1 MQSYVISCQALLK
14 NDYTLGIP
22 LKNNLEYQQYKFI
35 IFQKPAL
42 CCEMNQY
49 N

>member
-1 MQSYVISCQALLK
+1 MQSYVISCQAL
-14 NDYTLGIP
+14 